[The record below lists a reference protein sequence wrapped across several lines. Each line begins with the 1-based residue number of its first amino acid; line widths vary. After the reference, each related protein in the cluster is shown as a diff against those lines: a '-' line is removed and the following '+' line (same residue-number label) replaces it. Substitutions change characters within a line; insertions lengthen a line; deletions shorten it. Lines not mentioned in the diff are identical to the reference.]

1 MLRHVTTKGGRAPL
15 PLPKQIR
22 GDSPPPYRSRRCWG
36 WEGTSGTYPTP
47 RGTREQ
53 EVGEVSGARHP
64 GQELAACP
72 AVPGSQLAPSRSS
85 PSAACVPA
93 LRGGEAGG
101 AAPSTP
107 NRGWHQV
114 ELASGGMLVA
124 SPLGW
129 HLPGEQHPA
138 QVVSPWGG
146 SGRATPA
153 PRALWVLGDAWHQ
166 GWGQEGWGGQGGWHS
181 SFCPPPSSL
190 AGALPLP
197 RGPWHRPTSSAALLP
212 SIWLPRCTCEYS

>member
-1 MLRHVTTKGGRAPL
+1 MCSSGVSANELAPPDPCGLRGPRSGRSEVRGQRSEGGGSPRCPSACALGVTGLWAARQGHWGMGMLRHVTTKGGRAPL

-47 RGTREQ
+47 CGTREQ

-107 NRGWHQV
+107 NRGWHQL

-146 SGRATPA
+146 
-153 PRALWVLGDAWHQ
+153 
-166 GWGQEGWGGQGGWHS
+166 
-181 SFCPPPSSL
+181 
-190 AGALPLP
+190 
-197 RGPWHRPTSSAALLP
+197 
-212 SIWLPRCTCEYS
+212 